1 VKKSYRATA
10 IFAAL
15 TLLAICLSSPA
26 AAIAQEARQAP
37 EKTATEEY
45 VWRSLTEGEVSYA
58 MERLEK
64 DDPEEFEELE
74 QLREQDPEKFEA
86 ELQKIIKKWFYEMV
100 KNMVFGTVG
109 GLGLFLFGM
118 GLMSDGLK
126 KVAGQKL
133 KSLLEALTKHR
144 VIAVIVG
151 ALTTAL
157 IQSSSATTVMTVGFV
172 NAGLLTL
179 KQALCVVLGA
189 NIGTTITAGLV
200 SVLAVFK
207 ITNYALPAVGVGFL
221 LIVLGKTHKTR
232 SLGEIIVGFGI
243 LFLGLH
249 FMKEAFGPLE
259 EDAGV
264 QEALIWFGRN
274 PILGILAGTVIT
286 MLLQSSSASIAMI
299 QMLAFGG
306 AFGTDWPFVLTVTIP
321 FILGT
326 NIGTTITAQLAA
338 IRASRNAKRAAMGH
352 TMFNVFGVM
361 YMLIPVWFGWYGK
374 AVVWLT
380 PGELDAE
387 TIMRHIFFAHLVFN
401 AFNTIVF
408 IPFITGLAAAVV
420 KLMPVTEAELAQKPV
435 VLESH
440 LLATPVIALEQ
451 AKREIVR
458 MAQTAKKAL
467 TSSISGI
474 VSRNRRE
481 LGSVREIED
490 FIDILQ
496 LEITSYL
503 STLSRRNLSDE
514 VSNELPVLLHTVND
528 LERIGDHAVNIVE
541 IGERKIDQKIS
552 FSESALKEADS
563 LRKEITQMLD
573 NIIAA
578 LEHNDLDAAKS
589 ALGNEDRLNAM
600 QMEYRRS
607 HVDRMAGGHCSP
619 QAGLIFIDLVDNV
632 EKTGDHLTNIAQAI
646 IGGLQWEGV
655 KPKIS
660 VES

>member
-1 VKKSYRATA
+1 
-10 IFAAL
+10 
-15 TLLAICLSSPA
+15 
-26 AAIAQEARQAP
+26 
-37 EKTATEEY
+37 
-45 VWRSLTEGEVSYA
+45 
-58 MERLEK
+58 
-64 DDPEEFEELE
+64 
-74 QLREQDPEKFEA
+74 
-86 ELQKIIKKWFYEMV
+86 MV
-100 KNMVFGTVG
+100 KDMIFGTVG

-133 KSLLEALTKHR
+133 KSLLEALTRHR

-221 LIVLGKTHKTR
+221 LIILGKTHKTR
-232 SLGEIIVGFGI
+232 SLGEIIIGFGI

-259 EDAGV
+259 ENPGV
-264 QEALIWFGRN
+264 QEALIWLGRN
-274 PILGILAGTVIT
+274 PLLGILAGTVIT
-286 MLLQSSSASIAMI
+286 MLLQSSSASIAMV

-306 AFGTDWPFVLTVTIP
+306 AFGADWNEVLGVTVP

-338 IRASRNAKRAAMGH
+338 LRSSRNAKRAAMGH
-352 TMFNVFGVM
+352 TMFNVFGVL
-361 YMLIPVWFGWYGK
+361 YMLLPVWLGWYGK

-401 AFNTIVF
+401 AFNTAVF
-408 IPFITGLAAAVV
+408 LPLITGLAAAVV
-420 KLMPVTEAELAQKPV
+420 KIMPVTEAELAQKPV
-435 VLESH
+435 VLETH
-440 LLATPVIALEQ
+440 LLNTPVIALEQ

-458 MAQTAKKAL
+458 MAETAKKAL

-474 VSRNRRE
+474 VSRNRKE

-552 FSESALKEADS
+552 FSRSALEEADS
-563 LRKEITQMLD
+563 LREEITQMLD

-578 LEHNDLDAAKS
+578 LEHNDLEAARS
-589 ALGNEDRLNAM
+589 ALGNEANLNRM

-607 HVDRMAGGHCSP
+607 HVDRMAAGNCSP
-619 QAGLIFIDLVDNV
+619 QAGLIFIDLVDNI

-660 VES
+660 PES

>member
-1 VKKSYRATA
+1 MKESYRAAA
-10 IFAAL
+10 ILAAL
-15 TLLAICLSSPA
+15 ALLAICSFCPA
-26 AAIAQEARQAP
+26 AAVAEEVGQTP
-37 EKTATEEY
+37 EKTAAKGY
-45 VWRSLTEGEVSYA
+45 AWRSLTEEEINNA
-58 MERLEK
+58 LERLEK
-64 DDPEEFEELE
+64 DDPEKVEELE

-86 ELQKIIKKWFYEMV
+86 ELQKIIKKRFNDMV
-100 KNMVFGTVG
+100 KNMVFGAVG

-144 VIAVIVG
+144 IIAVIVG

-172 NAGLLTL
+172 NAGLMTL

-221 LIVLGKTHKTR
+221 FTVLGKTHKTR
-232 SLGEIIVGFGI
+232 SVGEILVGFGL
-243 LFLGLH
+243 LFIGIY
-249 FMKEAFGPLE
+249 FMKDAFGPLK
-259 EDAGV
+259 DNTDV
-264 QEALIWFGRN
+264 QAALIWLGHN
-274 PILGILAGTVIT
+274 PLLAIMAGTIIT

-299 QMLAFGG
+299 QILAVGG
-306 AFGTDWPFVLTVTIP
+306 AFGTNWETALTVTIP
-321 FILGT
+321 FILGD

-338 IRASRNAKRAAMGH
+338 LRASRNAKRAAMGH

-361 YMLIPVWFGWYGK
+361 YMFVPVWLGWYSK
-374 AVVWLT
+374 VVVWIT
-380 PGELDAE
+380 PGQLDE
-387 TIMRHIFFAHLVFN
+387 GTIMRHIFFAHLVFN
-401 AFNTIVF
+401 AFNTVMF
-408 IPFITGLAAAVV
+408 IPLIKGLAAAVM
-420 KLMPVTEAELAQKPV
+420 KLVPVTEAELAQKPV
-435 VLESH
+435 TLEKH
-440 LLATPVIALEQ
+440 LLNTPVIALEQ

-458 MAQTAKKAL
+458 MAKTAKKAL
-467 TSSISGI
+467 QLAIGGI
-474 VSRNRRE
+474 IDKNRKK
-481 LGSVREIED
+481 LASVREIED

-541 IGERKIDQKIS
+541 IGERKIDQKLS
-552 FSESALKEADS
+552 FTDSALAEAEK
-563 LRKEITQMLD
+563 LRKEIDQMLD
-573 NIIAA
+573 KIIAA
-578 LEHNDLDAAKS
+578 LEDNDTEAAKS
-589 ALGNEDRLNAM
+589 ALANEDNLNRM
-600 QMEYRRS
+600 QIEFRRN
-607 HVDRMAGGHCSP
+607 HVERMAGGVCSP

-660 VES
+660 LDS